1 MSDQAAPNAEE
12 WSFSADR
19 PIAGRKGDKFQRA
32 SFADALVT
40 QVLALPKNDSFVLG
54 LVGPWGS
61 GKTSILGMIE
71 ETMIEHEGVAVLKF
85 NPWLFSGTEQLAA
98 HFFQEIAAQLHESS
112 DKKLQEAG
120 DKLMGYSEALSP
132 LSAIPFVGKWAERIA
147 GGVKAAG
154 EVLRR
159 QGGVLPAS
167 VTSQRKEITRLL
179 AEQDKRL
186 LVIVDDLDRLPKSD
200 IRELFKLVRLTAD
213 FPNTTYLLAFDRPR
227 VESALGETE
236 GEGRAY
242 LEKILQVTFDV
253 PVLREPDLTAFLE
266 AEIMRAVGDRAHG
279 PFDKA
284 EWINVFHLAVRPLFD
299 TPRDVR
305 RYTNAIPVALS
316 VVGDEIAIA
325 DLLAIEAIRSLM
337 PDVWAQLHASKDL
350 LTNARDDSF
359 RGASR
364 TDQDKQRFEGL
375 LAMAG
380 GKRAALQQFL
390 SRVFPPCR
398 RFIDNTWFG
407 PDSAKG
413 WRKKRRLVHPILFQF
428 YFEKSLPPEI
438 LRGQAVQEIFENLGD
453 EAKLR
458 ELLTTHDA
466 KMIEHVCARLEDYEN
481 DFPAEVVESALVVFF
496 EQYQRLREGR
506 QGFGDFGAGMA
517 VTRIGLRLLR
527 RVKKQPERDDV
538 VKCVFARMK
547 TLSERR
553 ELNDL
558 VGWRP
563 KVGHKLVSRGV
574 WADLE
579 QQLHEA
585 IASAG
590 ADALAAE
597 RDLLWLLVFTDDGT
611 NAVPSLCG
619 RAAHND
625 SFFLRLLRSGL
636 SERSSFG
643 MGDVAERREYTLPWE
658 YLVDLCGEG
667 LLLDRINELSARREN
682 LALEGRDELALDVGL
697 RYRGGWR
704 PGRFTRYE
712 EDGVEDDDDDERGD
726 DAGDVSVASGEQAA
740 ASPTATPSTTSGR
753 AEARPYRAEILLQLI
768 GSAVSMRRETAS
780 ARILELARAKTPIPD
795 AVASHLVELV
805 ADDETSNA
813 DRVLAL
819 DMLMHLDMVDRV
831 ISPLA
836 RLWITSTSIPAEMSP
851 RVASIFRDHP
861 ERLPTLIAALQRAPL
876 DSTNAQVGL
885 LAVAHTLEHHAA
897 CLQDDVSG
905 SALKAAERFAGIADH
920 EKIVARVR
928 TLLARAKDA
937 TNTDPVQA
945 QDDGVRGERDMPST
959 SGASEVS

>member
-1 MSDQAAPNAEE
+1 MSDQDEPNAEE

-40 QVLALPKNDSFVLG
+40 QILALPKNDSFVLG

-71 ETMIEHEGVAVLKF
+71 ETMVQHQGVAVLKF

-159 QGGVLPAS
+159 QGGALPAS
-167 VTSQRKEITRLL
+167 VTSQRREITRLL

-227 VESALGETE
+227 VEAALGETE

-253 PVLREPDLTAFLE
+253 PVLGEPDLTAFLE
-266 AEIMRAVGDRAHG
+266 AEITRAVGDRAHG

-284 EWINVFHLAVRPLFD
+284 EWINIFHLAERPLFD

-337 PDVWAQLHASKDL
+337 PDVWARLHASKDL
-350 LTNARDDSF
+350 LTKTRDDSF
-359 RGASR
+359 RGAGR
-364 TDQDKQRFEGL
+364 TDQDKLRFEEL
-375 LAMAG
+375 LAMAP
-380 GKRAALQQFL
+380 GKRGALQQFL

-413 WRKKRRLVHPILFQF
+413 WRKKRRLVHPTLFQF
-428 YFEKSLPPEI
+428 YFEKSLPPEV

-458 ELLTTHDA
+458 ELLTKHDA
-466 KMIEHVCARLEDYEN
+466 KMIEHVCGRLEDYED
-481 DFPAEVVESALVVFF
+481 DFPADVVESALVVLF

-527 RVKKQPERDDV
+527 RVKKQPDRDDV

-547 TLSERR
+547 SLSERR
-553 ELNDL
+553 ELCDL
-558 VGWRP
+558 VGWRSN
-563 KVGHKLVSRGV
+563 VGHKLVSRGV

-579 QQLHEA
+579 QQLHEGV
-585 IASAG
+585 ASAG

-597 RDLLWLLVFTDDGT
+597 RDLIWLLMFTDDGT
-611 NAVPSLCG
+611 DAVPSLC
-619 RAAHND
+619 RASAHTDN
-625 SFFLRLLRSGL
+625 FFLRLLRSGL

-658 YLVDLCGEG
+658 YLVDLCGDG
-667 LLLDRINELSARREN
+667 LLLDRINELATRRKD
-682 LALEGRDELALDVGL
+682 LALEERDELALDVGL

-704 PGRFTRYE
+704 PGRFMRYE
-712 EDGVEDDDDDERGD
+712 EDCVEDDDDEGDDEGDERDD
-726 DAGDVSVASGEQAA
+726 DAGDVGVASGEQAA
-740 ASPTATPSTTSGR
+740 SPTATPLTTM
-753 AEARPYRAEILLQLI
+753 AEERPYRAEILLHLL
-768 GSAVSMRRETAS
+768 GSAVSTRRETAR
-780 ARILELARAKTPIPD
+780 ARIQELARAKAPVPD

-819 DMLMHLDMVDRV
+819 DILMQLEMVDRV
-831 ISPLA
+831 TSPLA
-836 RLWITSTSIPAEMSP
+836 RLWITSSSIPAEMSL
-851 RVASIFRDHP
+851 RVASIFQDHP
-861 ERLPTLIAALQRAPL
+861 QRLPALIAALQRAPL
-876 DSTNAQVGL
+876 DATNVRLGL
-885 LAVAHTLEHHAA
+885 LAIEHTLERHAA
-897 CLQDDVSG
+897 YLQDDVSA
-905 SALKAAERFAGIADH
+905 SAVKAAERFAGITDH

-928 TLLARAKDA
+928 TLHARASEA
-937 TNTDPVQA
+937 TSKDPVQA
-945 QDDGVRGERDMPST
+945 QDDGDGGR
-959 SGASEVS
+959 A